1 MNGILSKSL
10 KATLFGV
17 GLTLS
22 PFTLWNDSFVNFPLA
37 FLLSEP
43 IIFMFGT
50 DRVLTYI
57 ISYAFTNILGIA
69 LMAGTSMPSLAYFSK
84 TLLARIRQQRS
95 I

>member
-1 MNGILSKSL
+1 MNAVFSKSL

-37 FLLSEP
+37 FLISEP
-43 IIFMFGT
+43 IIFWFGT
-50 DRVLTYI
+50 DRVLTYVAG
-57 ISYAFTNILGIA
+57 YAFTNILGIA
-69 LMAGTSMPSLAYFSK
+69 LMAGTSMSSLSHFSK
-84 TLLARIRQQRS
+84 ALIARIRPQRS